1 MSFDYEM
8 LQNIAAICKYL
19 YKNQNSH
26 KNIVRKELVGKGKIA
41 TKEKF
46 AKTLESLIA
55 LGKVNIEKDNV
66 SLCPDFV
73 KTGVM
78 QKQGNDFFVVT
89 PNSKKHYKIS
99 KSVASGFSVGDILDF
114 MIEING
120 TNQEIVVLGRNK
132 TELENTHFELQEKKK
147 SEPKKQPPV
156 PTFESEG
163 LTLGRVVKLN
173 RDQLVF
179 IPNDKSIIPR
189 HIPILNPDEQLASF
203 ENKICTMNLT
213 NPAAPLL
220 GGFVVDVKGDAGNP
234 VHEYAS
240 IAESVGAVMNWDSPE
255 LQAEI
260 AKIPTKVDTSS
271 LSLISEE
278 EAEFNHRGNIVDLR
292 NLPFC
297 PTDPEGARDKD
308 DAIYSTFDEDG
319 NLVVYT
325 AIANVPRY
333 VDLNSA
339 IGKRYSNTVFT
350 FYTPNRAYS
359 VLPPELSTGV
369 CSLIPNQ
376 DRHAFVVKT
385 VIDRETGDVK
395 KSNFYDALI
404 NCKHQ
409 YTYED
414 AQKIV
419 DSFGDEDLRTHFE
432 YKVLTG
438 KSLTPEEQVL
448 MDFYAAQELKAGFD
462 KRRMLRFNSNKEYA
476 AKFDSDQSTILDI
489 EKVKHLQYHEVIEFF
504 MITANESAAEFAKQN
519 KLDTIFRVHD
529 APNTRKIDRA
539 SEFFDILGIE
549 FDGNF
554 SAEGIRSLVEM
565 VKNSPAEEIV
575 NQFLIKMQS
584 RAIYSDHAFNQKQ
597 QAKLEDSWL
606 EEDVNPISHFALQS
620 KGYSHTTAPIRR
632 ACDYAVIY
640 NIMAKIHGTKPL
652 EPEVISSIIEN
663 ANEMQKM
670 IDEGEKS
677 IKAIN
682 GVFYAENHIGEK
694 LKGRINKIR
703 YASPEEGYDDELV
716 AVVINEDKGICAEI
730 PVSQITGRKGDYTLS
745 PKGCAVCDQNG
756 NIVVKLCQALDF
768 FIEKADRQ
776 SMNVVGRTNKQLI
789 HTDAQKDG
797 NIQGGHNQNHLSNHG
812 KKGKKVKKYNP
823 NKSNN
828 KHSNKGRK
836 PNYNR
841 DDRDYSYN
849 PDEFG
854 FGE

>member
-1 MSFDYEM
+1 MSFDFEM
-8 LQNIAAICKYL
+8 LQSIAAICKYL
-19 YKNQNSH
+19 YKNPNSH
-26 KNIVRKELVGKGKIA
+26 KNTVRKELVGKGKIA

-55 LGKVNIEKDNV
+55 LGKVSVEKDNV
-66 SLCPDFV
+66 SLCHDFV

-78 QKQGNDFFVVT
+78 QKKGNDFFVVS
-89 PNSKKHYKIS
+89 PDSKKHYKIS
-99 KSVASGFSVGDILDF
+99 KSVASGFSAGDILDF
-114 MIEING
+114 MLEING

-132 TELENTHFELQEKKK
+132 TELENTHSSFQEKKK
-147 SEPKKQPPV
+147 SEPKKQPSV

-179 IPNDKSIIPR
+179 IPNDKSIVPR
-189 HIPILNPDEQLASF
+189 HIPILNPEEQLASF
-203 ENKICTMNLT
+203 ENKLCTMNLT
-213 NPAAPLL
+213 NSSAPLL
-220 GGFVVDVKGDAGNP
+220 GGFIVDVKGDAGNP

-260 AKIPTKVDTSS
+260 ANIPTKVDVSS

-278 EAEFNHRGNIVDLR
+278 EAEHNHRGHIVDLR

-308 DAIYSTFDEDG
+308 DAIYSTYDEDG
-319 NLVVYT
+319 NLVIYT

-333 VDLNSA
+333 VDLDSA
-339 IGKRYSNTVFT
+339 IGKRYLNTVFT

-369 CSLIPNQ
+369 CSLVPNQ

-385 VIDRETGDVK
+385 TIDRESGKVIK
-395 KSNFYDALI
+395 NNFYDALI

-432 YKVLTG
+432 YKAMTG
-438 KSLTPEEQVL
+438 EALTPEEQVL
-448 MDFYAAQELKAGFD
+448 MDFYAAQELKANFE
-462 KRRMLRFNSNKEYA
+462 KRRMLRFNTNKEYS

-504 MITANESAAEFAKQN
+504 MITANESAAEFAKEN

-554 SAEGIRSLVEM
+554 SAEGIRSLVDM

-606 EEDVNPISHFALQS
+606 EEDLDPISHFALQS

-640 NIMAKIHGTKPL
+640 NIMANIHGTKPL
-652 EPEVISSIIEN
+652 DRETIMTIIEN

-703 YASPEEGYDDELV
+703 YTSPEEGYDDELV

-730 PVSQITGRKGDYTLS
+730 PISQITGRKGEYTLS
-745 PKGCAVCDQNG
+745 PKGCAVCDQHG
-756 NIVVKLCQALDF
+756 NIVVKLCQSLDF
-768 FIEKADRQ
+768 IIEKADRQ

-789 HTDAQKDG
+789 HTDSQKGG
-797 NIQGGHNQNHLSNHG
+797 NNQSHITNHG
-812 KKGKKVKKYNP
+812 KKRNKVKKYEP
-823 NKSNN
+823 NKPNQ
-828 KHSNKGRK
+828 KHSNKGKRQ
-836 PNYNR
+836 NYNR
-841 DDRDYSYN
+841 NERGYDYN